1 MNSTI
6 AGNIECIKSFHLSNM
21 QSKHDPSRFRVHFN
35 VKEIYV
41 GRQLKQCVRFLF
53 YWFSTIKRQIK
64 CILDLIFFI
73 HWKYV

>member
-1 MNSTI
+1 MNGTM

-41 GRQLKQCVRFLF
+41 GRQLKQCVRFSF
-53 YWFSTIKRQIK
+53 Y
-64 CILDLIFFI
+64 
-73 HWKYV
+73 